1 MNVETKR
8 WLAFAQED
16 LQMAQY
22 ALTDEIFN
30 QVCFHSQQ
38 AVEKSL
44 KACLM
49 QRDNAT
55 PRTHSIA
62 DLLRLLS
69 VQWLGNTGTRLY
81 TMDNYYI
88 PTRYPDAPPGS
99 LPDGMPDR
107 SDAQEAL
114 DLAQATYRL
123 TLLALEH
130 DDNDEPND
138 E

>member
-1 MNVETKR
+1 
-8 WLAFAQED
+8 
-16 LQMAQY
+16 MAQY

-99 LPDGMPDR
+99 LPDGMQDR

-114 DLAQATYRL
+114 DLAQATYR
-123 TLLALEH
+123 
-130 DDNDEPND
+130 
-138 E
+138 

>member
-1 MNVETKR
+1 MNAETQR
-8 WLAFAQED
+8 WLNFAQV
-16 LQMAQY
+16 AKY

-44 KACLM
+44 KAYLM
-49 QRDNAT
+49 QRDNTT

-69 VQWLGNTGTRLY
+69 LSWLGDTGRVLY
-81 TMDNYYI
+81 KMDNYYI

-99 LPDGMPDR
+99 LPDGMAGRD
-107 SDAQEAL
+107 DAREAL
-114 DLAQATYRL
+114 SLAEETYRL
-123 TLLALEH
+123 TLLALAQY
-130 DDNDEPND
+130 DNDEPND
-138 E
+138 R